1 MDEVESVTAMS
12 ASTGLVSKYQAY
24 RKAQIE
30 SEKSETHTV
39 TEGLKST
46 IVMQANFDPREMYW
60 QPEVN
65 QNIRYIFIFGAAP
78 ETMIN
83 LDSSMVRNLLENIL
97 NKQDPEELSVVFP
110 EVLNRIRADDV
121 NFE

>member
-1 MDEVESVTAMS
+1 MTALS
-12 ASTGLVSKYQAY
+12 ATTGNVSKYQAY
-24 RKAQIE
+24 KRRKNDNDT
-30 SEKSETHTV
+30 SKNDNDTHTV
-39 TEGLKST
+39 TSGLKST
-46 IVMQANFDPREMYW
+46 IIMQANFDPREMYW
-60 QPEVN
+60 QPEMN

-83 LDSSMVRNLLENIL
+83 LDSSMVKNLLDNIL
-97 NKQDPEELSVVFP
+97 NKQDPKELSVVFP